1 MVAAALEVVVTAELV
16 VCLFS
21 TGAGLGRGG
30 WRQSTTLAAVMVL
43 GQTVRVTTK
52 VDVAS

>member
-1 MVAAALEVVVTAELV
+1 MVVVTPELV

-21 TGAGLGRGG
+21 AGAGLGRVG
-30 WRQSTTLAAVMVL
+30 WRQSMTLAAVMVL
-43 GQTVRVTTK
+43 GQTVRVTTS